1 MPSTPRSA
9 PSSAI
14 SDRVPSVPPLPRAI
28 GLPVAATVVAVAVA
42 TAVAVAVGAE
52 PTATPDLRDGVP
64 EPPHRWLGDA
74 VSRLACVV
82 SSIRTDLSSGLT
94 VVTEAMDG
102 ARSASFGC
110 WVRVGAR
117 DESDAQAGSSHF
129 LEHLLFKGTA
139 TRTGREVSEAI
150 EAVGGEL
157 NAHTAHEHTAFY
169 TRVPA
174 PAASLGLE
182 LLCDVVT
189 SPAFDADDVESERQV
204 ILEELH
210 LAEDEGDDRVL
221 SLAHEALWGH
231 HPLGREVLGT
241 LDTIDAME
249 RDAIHDFFERH
260 YHPANLVLVA
270 AGAVDHD
277 AVVAAGEAF
286 PDRAARPRPARTPP
300 AGAVPRQLS
309 ALVHRPLEQAHLAVA
324 WPGVGADDAD
334 RYALAV
340 CNQVLGG
347 GLSSRLFQEIR
358 EERGL
363 AYSVYSSATSFSD
376 AGSLV
381 AYAGTSVER
390 AAEVRALVVD
400 GAAELATAGVT
411 EREWEVAR
419 GYLEG
424 SFLLGLEDSG
434 SVMARLGNHV
444 CARGVVIPVEEQ
456 LARLRVVTIGDVDR
470 VAQRILSVTPAICG
484 VGPLTPSD
492 LGA

>member
-1 MPSTPRSA
+1 MT
-9 PSSAI
+9 I
-14 SDRVPSVPPLPRAI
+14 Q
-28 GLPVAATVVAVAVA
+28 
-42 TAVAVAVGAE
+42 
-52 PTATPDLRDGVP
+52 
-64 EPPHRWLGDA
+64 
-74 VSRLACVV
+74 
-82 SSIRTDLSSGLT
+82 RTDLSSGLT
-94 VVTEAMDG
+94 VVTEAMPG

-117 DESDAQAGSSHF
+117 DETDDQAGSSHF
-129 LEHLLFKGTA
+129 LEHLLFKGTES
-139 TRTGREVSEAI
+139 RTGREVSEAI

-169 TRVPA
+169 ARVPA
-174 PAASLGLE
+174 PAASVGLE

-221 SLAHEALWGH
+221 SLAHEALWGD

-241 LDTIDAME
+241 LATIDAME
-249 RDAIHDFFERH
+249 RDAIFGFFERH

-270 AGAVDHD
+270 AGAVDHA
-277 AVVAAGEAF
+277 AVVAAGERF
-286 PDRAARPRPARTPP
+286 PARVAGVRPARTGLTAAAP
-300 AGAVPRQLS
+300 VEHT
-309 ALVHRPLEQAHLAVA
+309 ALLRRPLEQAHLAVA
-324 WPGVGADDAD
+324 WAGLAADDQD

-340 CNQVLGG
+340 CNQILGG
-347 GLSSRLFQEIR
+347 GLASRLFQEIR

-363 AYSVYSSATSFSD
+363 AYSVYSSVASFSD
-376 AGSLV
+376 AGSVV
-381 AYAGTSVER
+381 AYAGTGTER
-390 AAEVRALVVD
+390 AAEVRSLLVE
-400 GAAELATAGVT
+400 GAAGLVAGGAT

-444 CARGVVIPVEEQ
+444 CARGTVTPVDEQ
-456 LARLRVVTIGDVDR
+456 LDKLRAVTLDDVDR
-470 VAQRILSVTPAICG
+470 VAHRIFAAAPAVCG
-484 VGPLTPSD
+484 VGPLTTHD
-492 LGA
+492 LGD